1 MWRHACSFRAA
12 VCVRPPLLNQ
22 ARIFSSQTSPVPWDS
37 WRAAILSTGESEF
50 LKTFQLPRDRA
61 SLAHLMRTVAT
72 TKERNGDFVP
82 RVIIKS
88 IAASYKSLD
97 FDSKQVFLLTL
108 ARDLHVDA
116 PTVQQTLSSCAASIS
131 TVTQSDTVDWNH
143 DQVDKYLRSIRAL
156 RDSLTPLYELLFRQ
170 LLSQLD
176 GGMLF
181 LVQLRADLRQVLGK
195 ISNSKDVVVLRA
207 LDQHLQSF
215 LASWFS
221 VGFLRLERVT
231 YEQSPGALLEK
242 IIRYE
247 AVHPVGTIIELKRRL
262 GRGRRCFAF
271 FHPSVPDEPLVFV
284 HVALVPRLADSMTY
298 IKEATEQLADE
309 HEANAAIFYSISSTQ
324 PGLQGVDLGN
334 FLIKQVAKR
343 LQEDL
348 PNISVYSTLSP
359 IPGFTAWLHLT
370 GHSNLTDSDVAALKQ
385 LRGNDDQGF
394 DANETLKRVLAIP
407 DWHTTEH
414 VVAVVQPILMR
425 LGAHYLFR
433 EKKRGK
439 ALCPVANFH
448 LRNGAIF
455 ERLNWLGDMSPKGL
469 KNSAGLMVNY
479 KYELSQV
486 EANNE
491 NYLLHNTIPI
501 GEQPLSIL
509 VD

>member
-1 MWRHACSFRAA
+1 MGVRGYEHCS
-12 VCVRPPLLNQ
+12 VLSNVLL
-22 ARIFSSQTSPVPWDS
+22 V
-37 WRAAILSTGESEF
+37 
-50 LKTFQLPRDRA
+50 
-61 SLAHLMRTVAT
+61 
-72 TKERNGDFVP
+72 DFVP

-116 PTVQQTLSSCAASIS
+116 PT
-131 TVTQSDTVDWNH
+131 
-143 DQVDKYLRSIRAL
+143 
-156 RDSLTPLYELLFRQ
+156 LLFRQ

-181 LVQLRADLRQVLGK
+181 LVHLRADLRQVLGK
-195 ISNSKDVVVLRA
+195 TSNSKDVVVLRA

-309 HEANAAIFYSISSTQ
+309 REANAAIFYSISSTQ
-324 PGLQGVDLGN
+324 PGLQVWL
-334 FLIKQVAKR
+334 LR
-343 LQEDL
+343 
-348 PNISVYSTLSP
+348 
-359 IPGFTAWLHLT
+359 IP
-370 GHSNLTDSDVAALKQ
+370 
-385 LRGNDDQGF
+385 
-394 DANETLKRVLAIP
+394 TLKRVLAIP

-414 VVAVVQPILMR
+414 VAAVVKPILMR

-455 ERLNWLGDMSPKGL
+455 ERLNWLGDISPKGL

>member
-1 MWRHACSFRAA
+1 MGVRGYEHCS
-12 VCVRPPLLNQ
+12 VLSSVLL
-22 ARIFSSQTSPVPWDS
+22 V
-37 WRAAILSTGESEF
+37 
-50 LKTFQLPRDRA
+50 
-61 SLAHLMRTVAT
+61 
-72 TKERNGDFVP
+72 DFVP

-131 TVTQSDTVDWNH
+131 TVTQSDT
-143 DQVDKYLRSIRAL
+143 
-156 RDSLTPLYELLFRQ
+156 LLFRQ

-181 LVQLRADLRQVLGK
+181 LVHLRADLRQVLGK
-195 ISNSKDVVVLRA
+195 TSNSKDVVVLRA

-370 GHSNLTDSDVAALKQ
+370 
-385 LRGNDDQGF
+385 
-394 DANETLKRVLAIP
+394 
-407 DWHTTEH
+407 
-414 VVAVVQPILMR
+414 
-425 LGAHYLFR
+425 
-433 EKKRGK
+433 
-439 ALCPVANFH
+439 
-448 LRNGAIF
+448 
-455 ERLNWLGDMSPKGL
+455 
-469 KNSAGLMVNY
+469 
-479 KYELSQV
+479 
-486 EANNE
+486 
-491 NYLLHNTIPI
+491 
-501 GEQPLSIL
+501 
-509 VD
+509 